1 MITILNIIFYNN
13 KYIHCY
19 VICLCFGYQPV
30 LSSPFLHNH
39 AEEKKRRACLTG
51 HFDCLWASRASSITT
66 SGLFKGLISDFMA
79 MRGTFALVSLVV
91 CCFYFGTLGSLYIEL
106 SSCFINKNKLY
117 TWIRGRSA
125 EELNKKKKNYMYL
138 CQRTAGQWVILRG
151 KRLGRLF

>member
-1 MITILNIIFYNN
+1 M
-13 KYIHCY
+13 
-19 VICLCFGYQPV
+19 
-30 LSSPFLHNH
+30 
-39 AEEKKRRACLTG
+39 
-51 HFDCLWASRASSITT
+51 T

-125 EELNKKKKNYMYL
+125 EELNKKKNKTI
-138 CQRTAGQWVILRG
+138 CTCVKGQLDSG
-151 KRLGRLF
+151 LS